1 MTPEEIQTAFSAQI
15 EINRQANERLT
26 RIEQQTAENS
36 QAIQALSR
44 DVSQLVVTQQQTGNY
59 LQGAVEDVVAMIGS
73 LAESQD
79 TQGRRVDQLVAEA
92 AQDRQ
97 QAAQDRQEIRLA
109 VGRIEQAI
117 QELQAANLRQERV
130 NDFLLREQGL
140 N

>member
-44 DVSQLVVTQQQTGNY
+44 DVFQLVVTQQQAGHY
-59 LQGAVEDVVAMIGS
+59 LQGAVEDVVAMMGS
-73 LAESQD
+73 LAENQD
-79 TQGRRVDQLVAEA
+79 AQGRHVDQLVAEA

-117 QELQAANLRQERV
+117 QELQAANLRQERI